1 LLKVPEET
9 IKRNTGGV
17 LSAKG
22 GTRFDERPLYIVKDN
37 SAQMIRLHEPVNQT
51 PEETEAQEQADY
63 AALEAMLNKEQE
75 KTSKEQEKTSSNQGN
90 SVVNNNY
97 PSRSSSPIVIKSDNT
112 SGYDLFRYANW
123 LREQNKPGLVY
134 KPLLNLGQMS
144 YAKDGGKVSKAQNGT
159 SGIPQNA
166 SALDAYLMSNMQMPT
181 SDNLFTGQQVANLIN
196 SIHLNQPLVQA
207 QEDGGKVE
215 KAEDGM
221 QSLPNKSP
229 RPGNINVPTL
239 AGLLAEVKQR
249 KAADSGN
256 ATNRNFSKV
265 NWRGNQYF
273 LERANIDGNTV
284 DTWIQ
289 VTPNLDTLVQQQ
301 LPSGRYTPLT
311 QEQAQSIVNR
321 NRSDIN
327 KEENGGV
334 VKDQNKPT

>member
-1 LLKVPEET
+1 MLKVPEET

-144 YAKDGGKVSKAQNGT
+144 YAKDGGKV
-159 SGIPQNA
+159 
-166 SALDAYLMSNMQMPT
+166 
-181 SDNLFTGQQVANLIN
+181 
-196 SIHLNQPLVQA
+196 
-207 QEDGGKVE
+207 E